1 MSYYA
6 TADGNIKLKNR
17 LSEKRLEELIDILIE
32 VFEDYDTE
40 DDSQKVFFGGH
51 IKYDDDMCL
60 NYCQMSPTNMKSRK
74 ARLITLEKIPL
85 CGVISLLTE
94 SGRNRAVKWYIH
106 KRALETKKGIV
117 YETEE

>member
-1 MSYYA
+1 M
-6 TADGNIKLKNR
+6 TPKMIIKKYSLAVI
-17 LSEKRLEELIDILIE
+17 LSKMMTL
-32 VFEDYDTE
+32 
-40 DDSQKVFFGGH
+40 
-51 IKYDDDMCL
+51 CL
-60 NYCQMSPTNMKSRK
+60 NYCQMSPTIMKSRK

>member
-1 MSYYA
+1 MRVVNALYTVLPPEA
-6 TADGNIKLKNR
+6 
-17 LSEKRLEELIDILIE
+17 LERRYDIVEIAVDLMI
-32 VFEDYDTE
+32 
-40 DDSQKVFFGGH
+40 
-51 IKYDDDMCL
+51 
-60 NYCQMSPTNMKSRK
+60 
-74 ARLITLEKIPL
+74 ALITLEKIPL

>member
-1 MSYYA
+1 M
-6 TADGNIKLKNR
+6 TPKMIIKKYSLAVI
-17 LSEKRLEELIDILIE
+17 LSMMMTL
-32 VFEDYDTE
+32 
-40 DDSQKVFFGGH
+40 
-51 IKYDDDMCL
+51 CL
-60 NYCQMSPTNMKSRK
+60 NYCQMSPTIMKSRK